1 MKPPSNL
8 RGCNE
13 QVVPRVDAESASR
26 PTTRGKKARSVP
38 VMRRM
43 KKRILIYA
51 LFVGVLLIAVAGWT
65 VQGARRLATA

>member
-1 MKPPSNL
+1 M
-8 RGCNE
+8 
-13 QVVPRVDAESASR
+13 DAGSAAR
-26 PTTRGKKARSVP
+26 PTIRGKKSRSLA

-51 LFVGVLLIAVAGWT
+51 LFAGVLLIAVAGWT